1 MWFTQNWLL
10 KRGFEIV
17 YSPGTLKIFK
27 FEARVVCRYL
37 AFPVGNI
44 SFTFWCMGCS
54 LGWESRGQVIR
65 HLITSSRLVT
75 LFNESLAL
83 ELHSTTIIQ
92 FLQSWS
98 NFGQWTQCNA
108 LVESEIKSLPFK
120 GSKDKSCAALHEDTT
135 SGWKLPPPDCRSSF
149 CRSTTTSGTLRPA
162 QPSRYIISFVY
173 P

>member
-1 MWFTQNWLL
+1 MPQVLKKSFKWL
-10 KRGFEIV
+10 
-17 YSPGTLKIFK
+17 STLQTFRFK
-27 FEARVVCRYL
+27 ARQLISSVSRRKYL
-37 AFPVGNI
+37 FHVLMHGV
-44 SFTFWCMGCS
+44 CS

-65 HLITSSRLVT
+65 HLITWSHLVT
-75 LFNESLAL
+75 LFNESLAP

-108 LVESEIKSLPFK
+108 LVESEIKSLPFE
-120 GSKDKSCAALHEDTT
+120 GSKDKSYAALHEDTT